1 VSFNEVGKAIGDA
14 AKLQMS
20 VNHNNTVFDVKR
32 LIGKKFSDQQV
43 QEDMKLWPFKV
54 IKDARDR
61 AIIQVEEGEEKKT
74 YQPEQISSMIL
85 A

>member
-1 VSFNEVGKAIGDA
+1 
-14 AKLQMS
+14 MS
-20 VNHNNTVFDVKR
+20 INPNNTVFDVKR

-43 QEDMKLWPFKV
+43 QEEIKLWPFKV
-54 IKDARDR
+54 LKDDRDR
-61 AIIQVEEGEEKKT
+61 VLIQVKEGEENKT

>member
-1 VSFNEVGKAIGDA
+1 
-14 AKLQMS
+14 MS
-20 VNHNNTVFDVKR
+20 INPNNTVFDVKR

-43 QEDMKLWPFKV
+43 QEEIKLWPFKV
-54 IKDARDR
+54 IKDDRDR
-61 AIIQVEEGEEKKT
+61 ALIQVKEGEENKT